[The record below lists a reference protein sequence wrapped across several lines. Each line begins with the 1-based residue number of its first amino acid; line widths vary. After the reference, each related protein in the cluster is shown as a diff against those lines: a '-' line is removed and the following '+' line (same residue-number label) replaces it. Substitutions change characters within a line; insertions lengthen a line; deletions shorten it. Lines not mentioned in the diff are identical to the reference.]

1 VFKKL
6 NMMRQPD
13 IANVHC
19 LCRDNVTS
27 HGKNERVDAT
37 DAPNPNSTSS
47 EGSAQQRRVFTEV
60 NNEK

>member
-1 VFKKL
+1 VFKKVKA
-6 NMMRQPD
+6 MRPPD

-37 DAPNPNSTSS
+37 DAPSPNSTSS
-47 EGSAQQRRVFTEV
+47 EGSAQQRRVLNEV

>member
-1 VFKKL
+1 MLKKL
-6 NMMRQPD
+6 KAMSPPD
-13 IANVHC
+13 IANIHC

-37 DAPNPNSTSS
+37 DAPNPNRTSS
-47 EGSAQQRRVFTEV
+47 EGSAQQSRVLKDV